1 MTTLKREQVKESSVC
16 IEKILVAVDLTE
28 HSEKTIAYA
37 AQLAESLDAS
47 IVLIHVFE
55 GQPFYDYPTEYSI
68 ELMGDKRRDNEMRL
82 ADFVEKVREMGIRC
96 ESAFLE
102 GEPAERITALARE
115 MGADLIVTASHH
127 PTFLARLL
135 NLDKA
140 RQIMHRTPCPVL
152 VYHE

>member
-1 MTTLKREQVKESSVC
+1 
-16 IEKILVAVDLTE
+16 
-28 HSEKTIAYA
+28 
-37 AQLAESLDAS
+37 
-47 IVLIHVFE
+47 
-55 GQPFYDYPTEYSI
+55 
-68 ELMGDKRRDNEMRL
+68 
-82 ADFVEKVREMGIRC
+82 MGIRC